1 MTLIYLATPFRSH
14 PRGTETAWE
23 DARRAAAALVRSGLT
38 VYSPV
43 VHCAPIA
50 DINNSTHDAAW
61 LDYQEPF
68 LAACDELIV
77 VMMPGFAESAGILHE
92 VAYFT
97 SAGKPVRYLAWP
109 DILTGPAPTQPTTDT
124 RLVP

>member
-1 MTLIYLATPFRSH
+1 MIYLCTPFRAH

-23 DARRAAAALVRSGLT
+23 DARRAAAALVRTGLT

-50 DINNSTHDAAW
+50 EINNSTHDAAW
-61 LDYQEPF
+61 LAYQEPF

-77 VMMPGFAESAGILHE
+77 VMMPGFTNSAGIVHE
-92 VAYFT
+92 LKRAVALK
-97 SAGKPVRYLAWP
+97 KPIRYVAWP
-109 DILTGPAPTQPTTDT
+109 DILTGPPPAQSTTDT